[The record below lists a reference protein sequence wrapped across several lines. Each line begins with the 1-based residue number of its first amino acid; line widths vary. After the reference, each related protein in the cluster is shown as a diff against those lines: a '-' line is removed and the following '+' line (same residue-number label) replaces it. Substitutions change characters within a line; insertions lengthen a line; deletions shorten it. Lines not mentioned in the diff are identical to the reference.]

1 MKTPLP
7 FGLYQ
12 LSTHWPFALELPGCQ
27 LSQLHFVVDEV
38 TADSFSQ
45 AALPEPEGINKRRA
59 EFLAGRYAASQALEA
74 LGLPNQFPS
83 RLPDSRQPSWPH
95 GYCGSISHGHGQA
108 AAVVARTGDWLSLG
122 LDLEMQISD
131 ARAQRLASTVL
142 LPEEHAR
149 FSAAGQS
156 LASALLLAFSA
167 KESLFKALNPLCQTY
182 FGFLDA
188 QLISWQDASLKLQ
201 LQRNLGTAF
210 KAGDCFQG
218 QWTAVDGGVLTL
230 VAVPKAD

>member
-1 MKTPLP
+1 MKSTLP
-7 FGLYQ
+7 RGLYQ
-12 LSTHWPFALELPGCQ
+12 LNSHWPFALKLPSCQ
-27 LSQLHFVVDEV
+27 LSQLRFVADEV
-38 TADSFSQ
+38 TADSFNQ
-45 AALPEPEGINKRRA
+45 LGLPEPEGINKRRA
-59 EFLAGRYAASQALEA
+59 EFLAGRYAAGQALAA

-83 RLPDSRQPSWPH
+83 RLPDSRQPSWPQ
-95 GYCGSISHGHGQA
+95 GFCGSISHSHGQA
-108 AAVVARTGDWLSLG
+108 AAVVARSSDWLGLG

-142 LPEEHAR
+142 LPEEQAR
-149 FSAAGQS
+149 LTASAQS

-201 LQRNLGTAF
+201 LQRDLGTAF

-230 VAVPKAD
+230 VAVPQAD